1 MARLTIIGHY
11 PKLFARSH
19 PPHAQPHQRMEGN
32 GTLVFNIMASSRSN
46 CWGAVLLAQ
55 QQGYLT
61 ERMLKYDGGSR
72 EPVLL
77 EKIPLLESSL
87 KRLHQR
93 TTRPDE
99 YSKSEIARKFPQH
112 YLWHAPTIRLNISI
126 LVFGVAVWT
135 NIIVHPELGPD
146 GYPPRPHAVSRLSH
160 PYHPL
165 LPGSSGANNSSRGP
179 TISGYLSS
187 ARHFVFLRGWHGTMT
202 WKGLSE
208 ICSMLPRSE
217 SRQRFAD

>member
-1 MARLTIIGHY
+1 MARW
-11 PKLFARSH
+11 
-19 PPHAQPHQRMEGN
+19 
-32 GTLVFNIMASSRSN
+32 SSIL
-46 CWGAVLLAQ
+46 WPLAGLIAGAAMVLAQ
-55 QQGYLT
+55 EQGYLT
-61 ERMLKYDGGSR
+61 ERMLKCEDASR
-72 EPVLL
+72 ETLL
-77 EKIPLLESSL
+77 LQKISLLESSL

-99 YSKSEIARKFPQH
+99 HSKSEIARKFPQH
-112 YLWHAPTIRLNISI
+112 YLWHAPTICLNISI

-165 LPGSSGANNSSRGP
+165 PSGSSGANNSSRGP
-179 TISGYLSS
+179 TISGYLFS

-202 WKGLSE
+202 WKRLSE
-208 ICSMLPRSE
+208 ICFMQPPSE
-217 SRQRFAD
+217 SRERFADWRTEVTSPEDG